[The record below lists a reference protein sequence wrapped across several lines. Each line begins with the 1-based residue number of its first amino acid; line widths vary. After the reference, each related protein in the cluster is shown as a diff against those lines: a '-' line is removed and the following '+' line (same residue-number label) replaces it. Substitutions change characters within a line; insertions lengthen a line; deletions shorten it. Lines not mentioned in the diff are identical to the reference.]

1 MKTST
6 TYLLAALLVLLAS
19 LTAYNMA
26 LRTEYRSGAYKDP
39 LRNYEVLDFKN
50 FTEIEIPAGSA
61 LSVKVMAGPFGVR
74 VNPAA
79 ARFVHVS
86 QHGGQLRLALAFPH
100 EPESLGWG
108 ETVVVSCPRLAALTT
123 GATYEAA
130 GQPRHDLNLTGR
142 NTLVQGFTQDSLT
155 LRADQGSQVELI
167 SNRLGYL
174 RAVVGPTRG
183 SPTKL
188 QLNPTNRIAAGHLRM
203 QSKSQLVLNTIA
215 TPQLRYELADSARLT
230 ASGAVLTSV
239 RRY

>member
-39 LRNYEVLDFKN
+39 LRNYEALAFKGFN
-50 FTEIEIPAGSA
+50 QIDIPAASE
-61 LSVKVMAGPFGVR
+61 LNVKVMAGPFGVR

-86 QHGGQLRLALAFPH
+86 QHGGRLRLELAFPH

-108 ETVVVSCPRLAALTT
+108 ETVVISCPRLATLTT
-123 GATYEAA
+123 GATYQAA
-130 GQPRHDLNLTGR
+130 GQPRHALALTGR
-142 NTLVQGFTQDSLT
+142 RTLVQGFVQDSLT
-155 LRADQGSQVELI
+155 LRADQGSQMQLTTNTV
-167 SNRLGYL
+167 RYL
-174 RAVVGPTRG
+174 RAVAGPTPG

-188 QLNPTNRIAAGHLRM
+188 QLDPGNRIGAGHLLM
-203 QSKSQLVLNTIA
+203 QSQSQLVLGARA
-215 TPQLRYELADSARLT
+215 TPQLRYELADSAQLT
-230 ASGAVLTSV
+230 VSGAVLASIKP
-239 RRY
+239 